1 MLDSSRITRKPTQPK
16 GAFMSAKSHVELTNS
31 DPGEGQFRLR
41 GTLRDALAA
50 AGSPFAA
57 IPSAPAP
64 MTPSVDRGDATPTTT
79 VIGRSKHVRIEPDE
93 DPTPTVRY
101 TPARSSGSAV
111 PSTQRVR
118 GKSSVQPIAFHQ
130 EPVVGWLVVV
140 GGPGL
145 GAFRPI
151 FEGNNSL
158 GRSPTQRIAIDFGDD
173 AISAEEQVYIRY
185 DSIDRT
191 FLLVPNMAKT
201 NIVAVNQKKPTSA
214 VPLMA
219 MDLIT
224 MGRTQLCFMP
234 FCGKEFDWGE
244 LGDAKP

>member
-1 MLDSSRITRKPTQPK
+1 
-16 GAFMSAKSHVELTNS
+16 MSAKSRAEPTNS
-31 DPGEGQFRLR
+31 DAGEGQFQLR

-50 AGSPFAA
+50 AGSPFGANA
-57 IPSAPAP
+57 SAPAP
-64 MTPSVDRGDATPTTT
+64 MAPAADRIDATPPTT
-79 VIGRSKHVRIEPDE
+79 VIGRPKHVRVEADD
-93 DPTPTVRY
+93 DPTPTVRHR
-101 TPARSSGSAV
+101 PAQASRDAV
-111 PSTQRVR
+111 PTTQRVR
-118 GKSSVQPIAFHQ
+118 AKTGVEPIPFHQ

-158 GRSPTQRIAIDFGDD
+158 GRSPTQRIPIDFGDD

-214 VPLMA
+214 VGLVA

-244 LGDAKP
+244 LGDAKPRC

>member
-1 MLDSSRITRKPTQPK
+1 
-16 GAFMSAKSHVELTNS
+16 MSAKSQVEPTTS
-31 DPGEGQFRLR
+31 DAGEGQFRLR

-50 AGSPFAA
+50 AGSPFGPIAT
-57 IPSAPAP
+57 APNG
-64 MTPSVDRGDATPTTT
+64 VDATPPTS
-79 VIGRSKHVRIEPDE
+79 VIGRPKHVRIEPEE
-93 DPTPTVRY
+93 DPTPTVRH
-101 TPARSSGSAV
+101 TPARSPGSAV
-111 PSTQRVR
+111 PTTRRVR
-118 GKSSVQPIAFHQ
+118 GKSGVQPIAFHR

-158 GRSPTQRIAIDFGDD
+158 GRSPTQRIPIDFGDD

-214 VPLMA
+214 VGLVA

-244 LGDAKP
+244 LGDAKPRC